1 MPDATTSQTTGPLTI
16 NNYYAGEGK
25 KKKQQPN
32 LTNQLFASLMQK
44 QQTIDPF
51 ASLMQKQQTIDPLTA
66 MMNNIIAGSGKLDPL
81 NPTAL
86 YNFLG

>member
-32 LTNQLFASLMQK
+32 LTNQLFASLMQR
-44 QQTIDPF
+44 QQT
-51 ASLMQKQQTIDPLTA
+51 KDPLTA
-66 MMNNIIAGSGKLDPL
+66 MMDSMIAGSGKLDPS
-81 NPTAL
+81 AL
-86 YNFLG
+86 YNFL

>member
-32 LTNQLFASLMQK
+32 LTNQLFASLMQR
-44 QQTIDPF
+44 QQRIDPF
-51 ASLMQKQQTIDPLTA
+51 TA
-66 MMNNIIAGSGKLDPL
+66 MMNKLDPL